1 MSEFIEY
8 LQELF
13 EKFGPVHTRKMF
25 GGYGIYHDGVM
36 FGLVE
41 DDTLYLKSDETSVE
55 YFQSRGLGQ
64 FEYDRGGKTVKMS
77 YYRAPDEIMDNPDE
91 ASLWARRAWEVAF
104 RAKKTGK
111 R

>member
-64 FEYDRGGKTVKMS
+64 FEYDRGEKTVKMS

>member
-13 EKFGPVHTRKMF
+13 EQFGPVHARNMF

-41 DDTLYLKSDETSVE
+41 DDTLYLKADETSVE

-64 FEYDRGGKTVKMS
+64 FEYDKGGKTVKMS
-77 YYRAPDEIMDNPDE
+77 YYRAPDEILDNAEE
-91 ASLWARRAWEVAF
+91 AALWARRAWEVAF

-111 R
+111 

>member
-13 EKFGPVHTRKMF
+13 EQFGTVQARKMF

-41 DDTLYLKSDETSVE
+41 DDTLYLKTDETTVE
-55 YFQSRGLGQ
+55 HFKSRGLGQ
-64 FEYDRGGKTVKMS
+64 FEYDKGGNKVKMS
-77 YYRAPDEIMDNPDE
+77 YYRAPDEVMDNAEE
-91 ASLWARRAWEVAF
+91 AALWAWRAYEVAF

-111 R
+111 